1 MTVDIEKAAALSK
14 LEIIDN
20 REAVERQMNDIF
32 KMAEILT
39 QLDEAEYDETEH
51 IALLREDIIDDN
63 GSSSRDVLMNA
74 ACTKDGSFCVPK
86 AVE

>member
-1 MTVDIEKAAALSK
+1 MTVDIEKTAALSK

-20 REAVERQMNDIF
+20 REAVEKQMNDILQ
-32 KMAEILT
+32 MAEILT

-63 GSSSRDVLMNA
+63 GSSSSDVLMNA